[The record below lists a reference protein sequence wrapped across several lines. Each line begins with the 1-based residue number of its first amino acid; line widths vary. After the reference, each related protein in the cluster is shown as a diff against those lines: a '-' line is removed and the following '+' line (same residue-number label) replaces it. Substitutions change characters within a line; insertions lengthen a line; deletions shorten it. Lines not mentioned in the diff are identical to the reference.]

1 MLRPTDEAMRTEPL
15 HSRARTGT
23 RWLGTG
29 RDDGGDA
36 VAAAR
41 AACDGRE
48 AALLL
53 VFAPAGHDLAATGAA
68 LAGDAAVV
76 GCTVTGTLDP
86 AGPSH
91 EDAVV
96 VAALG
101 GDGISVS
108 TGAALGTGNLRD
120 WGSEA
125 AACLGD
131 VADRPHQALLLLVDA
146 AAGDQ
151 QEIVRGAYSVAGAG
165 VPLVGGGAPALLHGA
180 AVAPGVVAV
189 ALGSDA
195 PLGVGVRHGWTPPG
209 EPMLV
214 TRADG
219 RRILELDGRPALDA
233 YLDRLESPPV
243 GDPVREALLAL
254 GRTYP
259 LGLSRRAGEAQ
270 VRALIA
276 TDPSDRSLTFLGDIP
291 QAGLVWP
298 MDGDAA
304 SALAATDAACAEAI
318 GALHGAAPRGL
329 LVFDAGARRAVLG
342 PDGTREAASR
352 IARHAAGA
360 PVAGGGM
367 SGEIA
372 RTRGLA
378 GFHNLALAVLAI
390 A

>member
-1 MLRPTDEAMRTEPL
+1 MLRPIHRAVRISPQD
-15 HSRARTGT
+15 ARTRT
-23 RWLGTG
+23 DARWLGSA
-29 RDDGGDA
+29 RSADGDA
-36 VAAAR
+36 VAAAH
-41 AACDGRE
+41 AACDGRD
-48 AALLL
+48 ASLLI
-53 VFAPAGHDLAATGAA
+53 VFAPSGHDLAAAGAA
-68 LAGDAAVV
+68 LGGDVPVV
-76 GCTVTGTLDP
+76 GCTVAGTIDSGGP
-86 AGPSH
+86 AH
-91 EDAVV
+91 DAVV

-101 GDGISVS
+101 GEGLAVS
-108 TGAALGTGNLRD
+108 TAAATGTGGLRE
-120 WGSEA
+120 WGAEA
-125 AACLGD
+125 AASLGD
-131 VADRPHQALLLLVDA
+131 VADREHQALLLFVDA

-151 QEIVRGAYSVAGAG
+151 QEVVRGAYSVAGAG
-165 VPLVGGGAPALLHGA
+165 VPLVGGGSSAVLHGSE
-180 AVAPGVVAV
+180 VAGGVVAV

-195 PLGVGVRHGWTPPG
+195 PLGVGVRHGWTPTG

>member
-1 MLRPTDEAMRTEPL
+1 MQRSIREAMRTEPQPAP
-15 HSRARTGT
+15 ARTDA

-29 RDDGGDA
+29 RDDAGD
-36 VAAAR
+36 VAAAAER
-41 AACDGRE
+41 ACAGRD
-48 AALLL
+48 AALLI
-53 VFAPAGHDLAATGAA
+53 VFAPAAHDLAAAGAA

-76 GCTVTGTLDP
+76 GCTVGSTLDADGP
-86 AGPSH
+86 AG
-91 EDAVV
+91 DAIV

-101 GDGISVS
+101 GEGLAVS
-108 TGAALGTGNLRD
+108 TAAAAEAGGLRD
-120 WGSEA
+120 SGAEA

-195 PLGVGVRHGWTPPG
+195 PLGVGVRHGWTPTG

-298 MDGDAA
+298 MDGDAG

-318 GALHGAAPRGL
+318 GALRGAAPRGL

-342 PDGTREAASR
+342 PDGTREAAQR
-352 IARHAAGA
+352 IAGHAAGA